1 MIQCFPSRS
10 VQAAH
15 HPATQPGPW
24 FELWLGVS
32 GSRVARS
39 TLNRRTAWPC
49 LSVSPLSPFTA
60 FLVST
65 PFPYLYMWVLPHV
78 RSDCCTCTGQERI
91 IKLIVCMC
99 VYIYM
104 RLCMYMCVYTRTAK
118 CAHAYT
124 HTHMWALAC
133 MSPCVRVRIT
143 HIALC
148 TYAHTY
154 MHACIHSQEHTYMHT
169 HIHTYIHT
177 CRHAYMHTYSHIYV
191 HTYIHTYIHIYIVYL
206 YIHIHI
212 CIYMYTH
219 TIYIYISNFLQHVEI
234 DICFSDVVGMS
245 CSLLHRL
252 LYSSFIAL

>member
-32 GSRVARS
+32 GSRVACS

-99 VYIYM
+99 IYIYEI
-104 RLCMYMCVYTRTAK
+104 MYVYVCIHQNCKMCTRI
-118 CAHAYT
+118 HT
-124 HTHMWALAC
+124 HTHVGAC
-133 MSPCVRVRIT
+133 VHVSVCACAYYAHRSVYIR
-143 HIALC
+143 
-148 TYAHTY
+148 TYIHTY
-154 MHACIHSQEHTYMHT
+154 MHAYIPQNIRTCIHTY
-169 HIHTYIHT
+169 IHTYIHT

-191 HTYIHTYIHIYIVYL
+191 HTYIHTYNI
-206 YIHIHI
+206 
-212 CIYMYTH
+212 
-219 TIYIYISNFLQHVEI
+219 
-234 DICFSDVVGMS
+234 
-245 CSLLHRL
+245 
-252 LYSSFIAL
+252 

>member
-99 VYIYM
+99 VYIYEI
-104 RLCMYMCVYTRTAK
+104 MYVYVCIHQNCKMCTRI
-118 CAHAYT
+118 HT
-124 HTHMWALAC
+124 HTCGRLRAC
-133 MSPCVRVRIT
+133 LRVCVCVLRTSLCVHT
-143 HIALC
+143 HI
-148 TYAHTY
+148 HTY

-169 HIHTYIHT
+169 HIHTYIHADMRT
-177 CRHAYMHTYSHIYV
+177 CIHTHISTCIR
-191 HTYIHTYIHIYIVYL
+191 TYIHTYIYSLPL
-206 YIHIHI
+206 YTYT
-212 CIYMYTH
+212 YMYIYVH
-219 TIYIYISNFLQHVEI
+219 TYYLYIYISNFLQHVEI